1 MSRECIYSQR
11 ALQYSEK
18 YGIIEY
24 RIKGNLMIYNVSY
37 PAYLG
42 NPHYTIQHTVNLDS
56 GVEQTKQ
63 LKRFDSK
70 GLVNRH

>member
-42 NPHYTIQHTVNLDS
+42 NPHYTIQHTINLDDMS
-56 GVEQTKQ
+56 HTSKQ
-63 LKRFDSK
+63 LKRYDAR
-70 GLVNRH
+70 GVHNRG